1 TTWLYHQN
9 DICMK
14 EIIKV
19 LKFQLQAG
27 KSTAAPPLGPL
38 LTLHNINPNI
48 FVKEFNEKTK
58 KEKGLRSVLIFIFSD
73 KTFDFKLLSAPISKL
88 ILQKLNLEKGSSK
101 NKDIIYK
108 MSYEEFLNIFN
119 EKKQDFP
126 NFKDE
131 SIKSMILGTARNM
144 GIVLHT

>member
-1 TTWLYHQN
+1 
-9 DICMK
+9 
-14 EIIKV
+14 
-19 LKFQLQAG
+19 
-27 KSTAAPPLGPL
+27 
-38 LTLHNINPNI
+38 
-48 FVKEFNEKTK
+48 
-58 KEKGLRSVLIFIFSD
+58 
-73 KTFDFKLLSAPISKL
+73 
-88 ILQKLNLEKGSSK
+88 
-101 NKDIIYK
+101 